1 LTETTNEDT
10 GVVTNKNNPSG
21 YGEDLVI

>member
-10 GVVTNKNNPSG
+10 GVVTDKNNSSG